1 MPTYP
6 ENSAPYISV
15 VVAAR
20 NDNHGG
26 NMIGRMQAFLD
37 SWIIQASR
45 HNLPSEIIVVEWN
58 PPADRGRLMDE
69 LRWPPDMGPCEA
81 RFIEV
86 SREVHDRLP
95 HAAAI
100 PLHQM
105 IAKNAGIR
113 RARGQFVLAT
123 NLDIIFS
130 AELMRFLGE
139 RRLERGKMYRLDR
152 TNVASYIPA
161 GATVDEL
168 LAFCES
174 HMLRIFAREG
184 VYESYRGMAGE
195 LSRTK
200 YSRAGGGYLAG
211 NRLARNREIGPRP
224 YRWVEPEAEIV
235 FERPP
240 EAAPRLLIDA
250 EAAQCRRQPLVV
262 EVVSPAGRVLTSAR
276 VDGACKLRLH
286 IPDHLS
292 SGTLRLRLQGR
303 KLPLARTPRFLMLRV
318 FGLKWEVPPKWLAG
332 VSLVRGTQSARESTV
347 LVRSAEARM
356 IQLAIRPGPDS
367 SLETLEVK
375 LTDPAGN
382 VVFHAGVRLPA
393 FPWNRDEGEYLLSL
407 NLGFKLSDNSAGRSS
422 LSHPMSTG
430 YWKYWIPTAGRL
442 DHISASAHGGRRRIA
457 NAAYLHTSACGDF
470 TLLSR
475 EDWLALRGYP
485 EFPIWPMNI
494 DLLFCYAAHHAG
506 IGEVVLTE
514 PMRVYHTEHLSAAG
528 WTPEGEEERAARI
541 EAKGVPE
548 IPFATATEWI
558 DRMRRF
564 NAPMIFALANWGL
577 ADVMLP
583 ETKVQGSSTV
593 MSPKSAT
600 RTASLRHGLYVVA
613 VLLLPLLVLWHR
625 DNVLYSPPLH
635 TDPWFYL
642 GYFKDLVD
650 FKRDLFPGFHMGSR
664 YSWILPG
671 YLVHSLFSPSPP
683 TSSCI

>member
-1 MPTYP
+1 MSTCL
-6 ENSAPYISV
+6 ESSAPYISV

-26 NMIGRMQAFLD
+26 NMIGRMQAFVD

-45 HNLPSEIIVVEWN
+45 YDLSSEIVVVEWN
-58 PPADRGRLMDE
+58 PPADRPRLMDE
-69 LRWPPDMGPCEA
+69 LRWPEDMGPCEV

-86 SREVHDRLP
+86 PREAHDRLP
-95 HAAAI
+95 HANVI

-139 RRLERGKMYRLDR
+139 RRLERRKMYRMDR
-152 TNVASYIPA
+152 TDVASYLPA

-184 VYESYRGMAGE
+184 VMN
-195 LSRTK
+195 LS
-200 YSRAGGGYLAG
+200 G
-211 NRLARNREIGPRP
+211 NGRRVIEDEDIVGPAEGIWLGTGWNAIEQSDHRP
-224 YRWVEPEAEIV
+224 YRWMEPEAEIV

-250 EAAQCRRQPLVV
+250 EVGPSAGGYPLVV
-262 EVVSPAGRVLTSAR
+262 EVVSPAGHVLTSAK
-276 VDGACKLRLH
+276 VDGTCKLRLR

-332 VSLVRGTQSARESTV
+332 LSLARGTQSVRETTV
-347 LVRSAEARM
+347 LERSADPRTV
-356 IQLAIRPGPDS
+356 QLAIRPGPDS
-367 SLETLEVK
+367 SLETLDVK

-382 VVFHAGVRLPA
+382 VVFRAGDRLPA
-393 FPWNRDEGEYLLSL
+393 ASGHQGEAEYLLSL
-407 NLGFKLSDNSAGRSS
+407 DLGFKLSDSSADRSQPES
-422 LSHPMSTG
+422 SDIAWLLEVLDTEAPVDWTI
-430 YWKYWIPTAGRL
+430 YPQAPTSG
-442 DHISASAHGGRRRIA
+442 ASRIA

-475 EDWLALRGYP
+475 EDWFALRAYP

-494 DLLFCYAAHHAG
+494 DLLFCYAAHHGG
-506 IGEVVLTE
+506 IGEAVLRE

-528 WTPEGEEERAARI
+528 WTPEGEEARAARI
-541 EAKGVPE
+541 EAKGVTE
-548 IPFATATEWI
+548 IQFATATEWI

-564 NAPMIFALANWGL
+564 NAPMIFTLNDWGL
-577 ADVMLP
+577 AAQTLP
-583 ETKVQGSSTV
+583 ERTVQA
-593 MSPKSAT
+593 KA
-600 RTASLRHGLYVVA
+600 RQ
-613 VLLLPLLVLWHR
+613 
-625 DNVLYSPPLH
+625 
-635 TDPWFYL
+635 
-642 GYFKDLVD
+642 
-650 FKRDLFPGFHMGSR
+650 
-664 YSWILPG
+664 
-671 YLVHSLFSPSPP
+671 
-683 TSSCI
+683 